1 MDLRHIV
8 PLIITFNERPNIAR
22 TLRGLQWAKR
32 IVVVD
37 SGSTDGTRQFLET
50 DPRIQSVVRPF
61 DTFADQ
67 CNFGLGLIE
76 DAPWVLYLDADH
88 VVTDDL
94 VAEIRNAPDADD
106 VAGYECRFAYCIEGR
121 PIRGGLYPPRIVL
134 FRRNL
139 GTFVNDGHG
148 HRVEVRGAVE
158 TLASKILHDDRKPLS
173 RWLKNQDGYME
184 VEKAKLLGRSWGAS
198 DWPDRIR
205 KMIFVAPW
213 LFPCIYLFGRG
224 GILSGWAGLHYAAQR
239 SLAEMVLS
247 LKLIEAKLT
256 KEGEPP

>member
-1 MDLRHIV
+1 MNLNQIV
-8 PLIITFNERPNIAR
+8 PLLITYNERPNIAR
-22 TLRGLQWAKR
+22 TLKGLRWASR

-37 SGSTDGTRQFLET
+37 SGSTDGTREILQA
-50 DPRIQSVVRPF
+50 DSRIQSVVRPF

-94 VAEIRNAPDADD
+94 VAEIQNAPDAGD
-106 VAGYECRFAYCIEGR
+106 VAGCECRFTYCIEGR

-134 FRRNL
+134 FRRDL

-148 HRVEVRGAVE
+148 HHVEVRGAVRRLSS
-158 TLASKILHDDRKPLS
+158 TILHDDRKPLS

-184 VEKAKLLGRSWGAS
+184 VEKTKLLAS
-198 DWPDRIR
+198 RWSDVDWPDRIR
-205 KMIFVAPW
+205 KMVFVAPW
-213 LFPCIYLFGRG
+213 LFPIIFLIGRG

-247 LKLIEAKLT
+247 LKLIEAKIT
-256 KEGEPP
+256 KEEEPA